1 LNILRQMKEKL
12 NILWNLLL
20 GVNNNNNNNN
30 NNNANLEEN
39 LQPIEEVKTA
49 NTSEI
54 DSIEN
59 FHHNFDDLIYKI
71 KLGISGLN
79 NPNQDMY
86 FMDWVDTFSTANRS
100 QLLLLTS
107 FTVINW
113 VLVAGS
119 IKGYRIDLSTSLFSE
134 LENFNLISELDKL
147 AFKKA
152 IWARNLSFTTDQL
165 NMYGEVF
172 KVRSLR
178 RLYRSEILPNDSSI
192 NWRQP
197 LIVDEMP
204 ISDTMKLLLEDSI
217 EWAHSFRI
225 RHHLAPEAFNDL
237 CRMHFNYNLQE
248 CAIAFEHLANS
259 EASKLVIRTTLLP
272 VNCYLQ
278 YKGLAPIPLI

>member
-1 LNILRQMKEKL
+1 M
-12 NILWNLLL
+12 LWNLLL
-20 GVNNNNNNNN
+20 GVNNNGNDI
-30 NNNANLEEN
+30 NLEEN
-39 LQPIEEVKTA
+39 LRPVEEVKSA

-59 FHHNFDDLIYKI
+59 FQLNFDDCIYKI
-71 KLGISGLN
+71 KLAMSGIN
-79 NPNQDMY
+79 HPNPNEY
-86 FMDWVDTFSTANRS
+86 FMDWIDALSTANRP

-119 IKGYRIDLSTSLFSE
+119 IKGYRIDLSPSLFSE

-147 AFKKA
+147 VFKKA
-152 IWARNLSFTTDQL
+152 IWARNLSFNTDQL
-165 NMYGEVF
+165 NMYGDVF

-178 RLYRSEILPNDSSI
+178 RLYHTEILPNDSSI
-192 NWRQP
+192 NWHQP

-217 EWAHSFRI
+217 EWAHNFRI
-225 RHHLAPEAFNDL
+225 RHRLEPEAFNEL

-248 CAIAFEHLANS
+248 SYVAFEHLANS
-259 EASKLVIRTTLLP
+259 DAARLVIRSTLLP